1 VSVNIKR
8 IIREELSRVLEGDVV
23 HVKFGGEPKPRE
35 QSDLQRALGKIKS
48 MIEDMINDEGSEM
61 DDDAVVTL
69 TGLLDHVEELHDKAA
84 GDPEEEDEKPFGGA
98 ASDRER
104 SELDRFKSYMR
115 DRDRD
120 SDY

>member
-1 VSVNIKR
+1 VSINIKR
-8 IIREELSRVLEGDVV
+8 IIREELARISEGEVI
-23 HVKFGGEPKPRE
+23 HTQFGGGPKPRE

-69 TGLLDHVEELHDKAA
+69 AGLLDHVEELHDKAA
-84 GDPEEEDEKPFGGA
+84 GDPDEQDEKPFGGA
-98 ASDRER
+98 ATDRER
-104 SELDRFKSYMR
+104 SELDRFKSFMR

-120 SDY
+120 RDY

>member
-1 VSVNIKR
+1 MSTKIKR
-8 IIREELSRVLEGDVV
+8 IIREEVARMIEGEVI
-23 HVKFGGEPKPRE
+23 HAKFGGTPKPRE

-61 DDDAVVTL
+61 EDDTVVAL

-84 GDPEEEDEKPFGGA
+84 GEPDDNERPFGGRPA
-98 ASDRER
+98 EHER
-104 SELDRFKSYMR
+104 SELENFKSFMR

-120 SDY
+120 RDY

>member
-1 VSVNIKR
+1 MSVNIKR

>member
-1 VSVNIKR
+1 MSINIKK
-8 IIREELSRVLEGDVV
+8 IIREELARISEGEVI
-23 HVKFGGEPKPRE
+23 HAKFGGEPKPRE

-61 DDDAVVTL
+61 DDDAVVAL

-84 GDPEEEDEKPFGGA
+84 GDPDEEDEKPFGGSA
-98 ASDRER
+98 TDREK
-104 SELDRFKSYMR
+104 SELDRFKSFMR

-120 SDY
+120 RDY

>member
-84 GDPEEEDEKPFGGA
+84 GDPEEGDEKPFGGA